1 MEGNKGTNQMNTW
14 GKIFEA
20 DKTLEWMPY
29 LKMKITWLVGGAIPT
44 SVWLRQ
50 RESVK
55 STGKAAWEVAGSQI
69 MEGPEG
75 HGIYFNTRSQM
86 RLDRNLYVKMN
97 QIVEIDKI

>member
-1 MEGNKGTNQMNTW
+1 
-14 GKIFEA
+14 
-20 DKTLEWMPY
+20 
-29 LKMKITWLVGGAIPT
+29 
-44 SVWLRQ
+44 
-50 RESVK
+50 
-55 STGKAAWEVAGSQI
+55 